1 MKAPALKSLGRWLP
15 TLSARPHAGA
25 AAIDR
30 YFDYALIPQLFTG
43 NPNAVQTIL
52 NMIAAS
58 TVTLIG
64 VYGG

>member
-1 MKAPALKSLGRWLP
+1 LP